1 MGAPLLETRGL
12 TLAFGGVV
20 AADAIDFTLQAGERL
35 AVIGQNGAG
44 KTTFVNICTG
54 FLKPTAGQVLFKG
67 QDITTLPPRRIVRLG
82 LARSFQ
88 LPQLFLDH
96 TVRQCLEI
104 AAAARSGR
112 LSLFTA
118 LGDAVDAREID
129 HTLEL
134 VDLRQR
140 AGDPASSLPEGQRK
154 LLDVAMALVLNPQL
168 LIMDEPTSGVASED
182 KHALMATLMRALDER
197 KVTAWFVEHDIDI
210 VTRYATRV
218 AAWIAGK
225 VAADGPPAQV
235 LADPQVRREV
245 LGQPVAPVAPVA
257 AGGGAAC

>member
-1 MGAPLLETRGL
+1 MTALVRTEGL
-12 TLAFGGVV
+12 TLRFGGVV
-20 AADAIDFTLQAGERL
+20 AADAIDFELHAGERL

-54 FLKPTAGQVLFKG
+54 FLKPDAGRVFFDG
-67 QDITTLPPRRIVRLG
+67 QDVTKLPPRRIVHLG

-88 LPQLFLDH
+88 LPQLFLEH
-96 TVRQCLEI
+96 SVRQCLEI
-104 AAAARSGR
+104 ATAARARR
-112 LSLFTA
+112 LA
-118 LGDAVDAREID
+118 LLRPLSAAVDAREID
-129 HTLEL
+129 EALAL
-134 VDLRQR
+134 VDLRARQHE
-140 AGDPASSLPEGQRK
+140 PASQLPEGHRK
-154 LLDVAMALVLNPQL
+154 LLDVAMALMLRPKL

-197 KVTAWFVEHDIDI
+197 RVTAWFVEHDIDI

-245 LGQPVAPVAPVA
+245 LGQPVAPVA